1 MWKTANLTTVGY
13 HSRFLKLTFQ
23 SMDNVI
29 DLCSSPE
36 DHSLPEQFRFCE
48 QFLDELQENDVVN
61 KVSTLQSDG
70 KVYPLN
76 LVRMNG
82 QPQKRKR
89 LSISKGHKALQTS
102 RKVES
107 TSTTC
112 EHVQTLKEEI
122 QFVKQPQTVNQLDAY
137 FYAFDT
143 EIKMTNAG
151 VSENF
156 IDYKNGLIVGLSW
169 WGCSNT
175 AQQDTKAPD
184 APTNIG
190 DNTKSCTVSIRT
202 EQQRIDKSTMTDD
215 DFPVFGWPS
224 FISKLYYLETKIFG
238 FNTKVT
244 SEMLEAHIGCTH
256 EHDISNC
263 YRVNK
268 WMNPLWVLE
277 REACDQKRRN
287 EELPRAEQSFEW
299 LDALSIN

>member
-1 MWKTANLTTVGY
+1 M
-13 HSRFLKLTFQ
+13 
-23 SMDNVI
+23 
-29 DLCSSPE
+29 
-36 DHSLPEQFRFCE
+36 
-48 QFLDELQENDVVN
+48 
-61 KVSTLQSDG
+61 
-70 KVYPLN
+70 
-76 LVRMNG
+76 
-82 QPQKRKR
+82 
-89 LSISKGHKALQTS
+89 
-102 RKVES
+102 
-107 TSTTC
+107 
-112 EHVQTLKEEI
+112 KEEI

-263 YRVNK
+263 
-268 WMNPLWVLE
+268 
-277 REACDQKRRN
+277 
-287 EELPRAEQSFEW
+287 
-299 LDALSIN
+299 